1 MSQQDDEFVVD
12 GVVSATRPGNR
23 FVVTLTSEGFEGH
36 EVLAHTSGKI
46 RMHYIRIVEG
56 DRVTLSLDPHDLE
69 KGRITYRHSTRRGGL
84 DGLSRNAPGLKK
96 SQRKA
101 S

>member
-23 FVVTLTSEGFEGH
+23 FVVTLTTEGFEGH
-36 EVLAHTSGKI
+36 EVLTHISGKI

-56 DRVTLSLDPHDLE
+56 DQVTLVLDPHDMT

-84 DGLSRNAPGLKK
+84 NGRSPNAPGLKK
-96 SQRKA
+96 SQRRA
-101 S
+101 G